1 MDVQEVVQMTAKNV
15 WNGLKD
21 VLRVSASSSGV
32 HGLTDASSRLNA
44 VRDPYAHGSNR
55 DLGRI

>member
-1 MDVQEVVQMTAKNV
+1 MLAKNV
-15 WNGLKD
+15 WEGIKD
-21 VLRVSASSSGV
+21 VLRVGASSSGV

-44 VRDPYAHGSNR
+44 VRDPYAHGAYR